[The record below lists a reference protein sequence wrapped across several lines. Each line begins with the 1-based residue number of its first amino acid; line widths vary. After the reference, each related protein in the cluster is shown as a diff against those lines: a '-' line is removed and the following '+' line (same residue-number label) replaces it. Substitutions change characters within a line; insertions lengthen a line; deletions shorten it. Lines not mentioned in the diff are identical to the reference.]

1 MCIPDDSTDKQN
13 TSGDFPVKLFVADPD
28 NVETPHDRVWYRP
41 DACKVR
47 ANKTFFK
54 IDQRLKYP
62 LYKAKYDENGVPEII
77 SCTPIEPKPD
87 LSNRRI
93 TAADVKF
100 GVMDFSSL
108 QVPEGYEAK
117 MRLHDAV
124 SNTLLIEGDLVENDC
139 RKTIISMLDALDEW
153 HVFVINVMN
162 QIVFTTVEIN
172 DDIGLLDI
180 GPYGF
185 EKKSG
190 QAFVEIAG
198 ERKYSELDKSE
209 DFETMEEEGIA
220 AESETDRDVLFIKD
234 VYYNHTYNG
243 HVKNKK
249 IADFLF
255 RGLTAFVE
263 EEADKATP
271 ECE

>member
-190 QAFVEIAG
+190 QPFVEIAG
-198 ERKYSELDKSE
+198 ERKYSALDKCE
-209 DFETMEEEGIA
+209 DFKTMEEEGMA
-220 AESETDRDVLFIKD
+220 AECETDVLFIKD

-243 HVKNKK
+243 HAKNKK